1 MKTIQQV
8 LKELDIEEVID
19 YYFAT
24 YPIDLF
30 KNLGEEWEDKTVA
43 ECKAYKRNKL
53 KAMIE
58 RLVSMTPNPNVEKE
72 SVLFVSRIVDDVVS
86 REFDVSLVDIDE
98 LLETD
103 DVFSISTYAYE
114 FERQEDTLGYYVA
127 DTALTQNNLLGV
139 AVSYLYEVSFFGY
152 EQEDLEEER
161 QVLDD
166 AFRDIK
172 EHPENLITKSL
183 EEVYEELGIPIEQ
196 TTPEEEEKLDA
207 YQKAGIEYNRY
218 SRGIE
223 LDKIKKQIQG

>member
-1 MKTIQQV
+1 MKTIQQI

-24 YPIDLF
+24 YPVDLF
-30 KNLGEEWEDKTVA
+30 KDLGEEWEDMTVA
-43 ECKAYKRNKL
+43 ECKTYERHKI

-58 RLVSMTPNPNVEKE
+58 RLVNMTPNPNVEKE
-72 SVLFVSRIVDDVVS
+72 SVLFVSRIVDDVAS
-86 REFDVSLVDIDE
+86 RELDVSLVDIDE

-127 DTALTQNNLLGV
+127 DTALTQNNLLEV

-218 SRGIE
+218 SRGVE
-223 LDKIKKQIQG
+223 LNKIKKQIQG